1 MKQKELSILLR
12 AVVVLCWCGCA
23 LVGGL
28 IVPAMA
34 WETAKLNPELAYLK
48 WPCLLFFWCALAVVV
63 AALVHAYRIFAD
75 IGRDRSFTAENAR
88 RLRLISHLALGDTLA
103 WFVGTVAL
111 AALAP
116 MHPMFLFVMLAVVV
130 GGVAV
135 TVAASVLSHLT
146 LKAAD
151 LQDEND
157 LTI

>member
-1 MKQKELSILLR
+1 MKQKDLSILLR
-12 AVVVLCWCGCA
+12 AVVILCWCGCA
-23 LVGGL
+23 LVGAL

-48 WPCLLFFWCALAVVV
+48 WPCLVFFWCALAVVV
-63 AALVHAYRIFAD
+63 AALAYAYRIFAD
-75 IGRDRSFTAENAR
+75 IGQDKSFTPENAR

-103 WFVGTVAL
+103 WFLGTLAL

-116 MHPMFLFVMLAVVV
+116 MHPMFLFVMLAVAV

>member
-12 AVVVLCWCGCA
+12 IVVVLGWCGCA

-28 IVPAMA
+28 FVPAIA
-34 WETAKLNPELAYLK
+34 AETAQANPELAYLR
-48 WPCLLFFWCALAVVV
+48 WPCLVFFWCALAVVV
-63 AALVHAYRIFAD
+63 AALGYAYQIFAD
-75 IGRDRSFTAENAR
+75 IGRDRSFSAKNAR
-88 RLRLISHLALGDTLA
+88 RLRFISHLALGDTVA
-103 WFVGTVAL
+103 WLIGTVVL
-111 AALAP
+111 TILAP
-116 MHPMFLFVMLAVVV
+116 MHPMILFVMLAVLVV
-130 GGVAV
+130 GAAV